1 MQLRLS
7 PLYPALFKPDLNNVR
22 RVIVVARL
30 ERKNRAKEEKIE
42 KKNRRVREVRKENG
56 VDRLLVA
63 RLFLFEGGRVKRV
76 GYIKRESLQR

>member
-1 MQLRLS
+1 M
-7 PLYPALFKPDLNNVR
+7 
-22 RVIVVARL
+22 VARL

-42 KKNRRVREVRKENG
+42 KKNRRVREVRKEDG

-76 GYIKRESLQR
+76 SYIKRESLQR

>member
-42 KKNRRVREVRKENG
+42 KKNRRVREVKEDG

>member
-1 MQLRLS
+1 M
-7 PLYPALFKPDLNNVR
+7 
-22 RVIVVARL
+22 VARL

-42 KKNRRVREVRKENG
+42 KKNWRVREVRKEDG

-63 RLFLFEGGRVKRV
+63 RLFLFEGGRV

>member
-1 MQLRLS
+1 M
-7 PLYPALFKPDLNNVR
+7 
-22 RVIVVARL
+22 VARL

-42 KKNRRVREVRKENG
+42 KKNRRVREVKEDG